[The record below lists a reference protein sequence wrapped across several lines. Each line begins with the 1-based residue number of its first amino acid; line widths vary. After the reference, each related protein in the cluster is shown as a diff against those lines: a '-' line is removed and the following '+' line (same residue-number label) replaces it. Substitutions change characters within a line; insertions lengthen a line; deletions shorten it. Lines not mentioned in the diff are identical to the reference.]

1 MEEFITNFHFSTNTW
16 GVISPCVL
24 MALDIVTGLL
34 YAWISKTFNSGKMRS
49 GLGKKV
55 GELVIIMIG
64 ELFSYAAGLPKE
76 IMNGIL
82 VYISFMELMSIFEN
96 LDKLDVP
103 IPGFIK
109 RVINNKMGETDDNL
123 SD

>member
-1 MEEFITNFHFSTNTW
+1 MEEFIANFHFSTNTW
-16 GVISPCVL
+16 GIITPCVL

-34 YAWISKTFNSGKMRS
+34 YAWISKTFQSGKMRS

-55 GELVIIMIG
+55 GELVIILIG

-82 VYISFMELMSIFEN
+82 IYISFMELMSIIEN
-96 LDKLDVP
+96 LDKLNVP
-103 IPGFIK
+103 IPDAIK
-109 RVINNKMGETDDNL
+109 KVINNKTEKGDNNE
-123 SD
+123 